1 MSQELDLR
9 GVPPSV
15 VDILK
20 EDMMKIQQERESEKT
35 QEPTEEQKAA
45 AAAMEAE
52 RMKASAEMDAVAKA
66 AKEQAK
72 EPIVEQAESKEQ
84 KGVEEKAEESIK
96 DWRDIIAEKEEKK
109 RKEEEE
115 AEFKKLLEDPIFKT
129 IYKAKK
135 NGQNPLEVLKTIPT
149 VSADEMSEEQLFRLS
164 VQGEDLTEDEI
175 QDRFDNFMY
184 QPESIR
190 KAIFDS
196 KKAELKKAQEEIYS
210 ESKEFQAIK
219 ESGTKAL
226 AYLDDATEKLKGAEI
241 GGVKITKALQAEIFQ
256 KASSLLPAF
265 KSGNQFEAEKALD
278 LAVRDIMYPH
288 IVSQTAKAAES
299 DAKRAAFKEIHN
311 PDAKGQ
317 PIATGVATSKTDLQI
332 QEEALNAYL
341 EKQRNPFGIK
351 KLN

>member
-15 VDILK
+15 VDMLK
-20 EDMMKIQQERESEKT
+20 EDMLKIQQEREAEPKTEQVEK
-35 QEPTEEQKAA
+35 TEEQKAA
-45 AAAMEAE
+45 EVAEMAQRVEKAVEMEAAA
-52 RMKASAEMDAVAKA
+52 KVA
-66 AKEQAK
+66 Q
-72 EPIVEQAESKEQ
+72 EQ
-84 KGVEEKAEESIK
+84 KATNQEADSTENKEEKEEDSK
-96 DWRDIIAEKEEKK
+96 SWRDIITQ
-109 RKEEEE
+109 KEEEKR
-115 AEFKKLLEDPIFKT
+115 KKEEEDDFRKLMEDPIVKT

-135 NGQNPLEVLKTIPT
+135 NGQNPLEVIKNIPT
-149 VSADEMSEEQLFRLS
+149 VNLEDVSDEQLFRMS

-219 ESGTKAL
+219 DNGTKAL
-226 AYLDDATEKLKGAEI
+226 AYLDDATEKLKGVEV

-256 KASSLLPAF
+256 KASTLLPAF
-265 KSGNQFEAEKALD
+265 KQGTQFEADKALE

-288 IVSQTAKAAES
+288 IVNQTAKIAES

-317 PIATGVATSKTDLQI
+317 PIATGTAAAKSDAQVQD
-332 QEEALNAYL
+332 EALNAYL
-341 EKQRNPFGIK
+341 ERQRNPFGIK
-351 KLN
+351 K

>member
-1 MSQELDLR
+1 MEAAAKVAQ
-9 GVPPSV
+9 
-15 VDILK
+15 
-20 EDMMKIQQERESEKT
+20 
-35 QEPTEEQKAA
+35 EQKATNQ
-45 AAAMEAE
+45 EAE
-52 RMKASAEMDAVAKA
+52 S
-66 AKEQAK
+66 
-72 EPIVEQAESKEQ
+72 VENK
-84 KGVEEKAEESIK
+84 EEKEEDSK
-96 DWRDIIAEKEEKK
+96 SWRDIITQ
-109 RKEEEE
+109 KEEEKR
-115 AEFKKLLEDPIFKT
+115 KKEEEDDFRKLMEDPIVKT

-135 NGQNPLEVLKTIPT
+135 NGQNPLEVIKNIPT
-149 VSADEMSEEQLFRLS
+149 VNLEDVSDEQLFRMS

-219 ESGTKAL
+219 DNGTKAL
-226 AYLDDATEKLKGAEI
+226 AYLDDATEKLKGVEV

-256 KASSLLPAF
+256 KASTLLPAF
-265 KSGNQFEAEKALD
+265 KQGTQFEADKALE

-288 IVSQTAKAAES
+288 IVNQTAKIAES

-317 PIATGVATSKTDLQI
+317 PIATGTAAAKSDAQVQD
-332 QEEALNAYL
+332 EALNAYL
-341 EKQRNPFGIK
+341 ERQRNPFGIK
-351 KLN
+351 K

>member
-15 VDILK
+15 VDMLK
-20 EDMMKIQQERESEKT
+20 EDMLKIQQEREAETKTEPEKT
-35 QEPTEEQKAA
+35 PEQTA
-45 AAAMEAE
+45 
-52 RMKASAEMDAVAKA
+52 AEMAEQAQRLEKAVEMENAA
-66 AKEQAK
+66 NVAKEQK
-72 EPIVEQAESKEQ
+72 EQATQATQEEVEAIANKAI
-84 KGVEEKAEESIK
+84 EEKEDK
-96 DWRDIIAEKEEKK
+96 DWRDIIKEKEEKK

-115 AEFKKLLEDPIFKT
+115 NEFKQLMNDPIVKT

-135 NGQNPLEVLKTIPT
+135 NGQNPLEVIKNIPT
-149 VSADEMSEEQLFRLS
+149 FNADELSEEQLFRMS
-164 VQGEDLTEDEI
+164 IQGEELSEDEI

-196 KKAELKKAQEEIYS
+196 KKAELRKAQEEIYS

-219 ESGTKAL
+219 ENGTKAL
-226 AYLDDATEKLKGAEI
+226 AYLDDATEKLKGVEV
-241 GGVKITKALQAEIFQ
+241 GGMKITKALQAEIFQ
-256 KASSLLPAF
+256 KATTLLPAF
-265 KSGNQFEAEKALD
+265 KQGNQFEAEKALE

-288 IVSQTAKAAES
+288 IVNQTAKIAES
-299 DAKRAAFKEIHN
+299 EAKRAAFKEIHN

-317 PIATGVATSKTDLQI
+317 PIATGVAASKSDIQV

-341 EKQRNPFGIK
+341 EKQRNPFGVK
-351 KLN
+351 N

>member
-15 VDILK
+15 VDMLK
-20 EDMMKIQQERESEKT
+20 EDMLKIQQEREAEPKTEQVEK
-35 QEPTEEQKAA
+35 TEEQKAA
-45 AAAMEAE
+45 EVAEMAQRVEKAVEMEAAAKVAQEQKAANQEAE
-52 RMKASAEMDAVAKA
+52 SVDNK
-66 AKEQAK
+66 
-72 EPIVEQAESKEQ
+72 
-84 KGVEEKAEESIK
+84 EEKEEDSK
-96 DWRDIIAEKEEKK
+96 SWRDIITQKEEEK
-109 RKEEEE
+109 RKKEEEE
-115 AEFKKLLEDPIFKT
+115 EFKKLMEDPIVKT

-135 NGQNPLEVLKTIPT
+135 NGQNPLEVIKNIPT
-149 VSADEMSEEQLFRLS
+149 VNLEDVSDEQLFRMS

-219 ESGTKAL
+219 DNGTKAL
-226 AYLDDATEKLKGAEI
+226 AYLDDATEKLKGVEV

-256 KASSLLPAF
+256 KASTLLPAF
-265 KSGNQFEAEKALD
+265 KQGTEFEANKALE

-288 IVSQTAKAAES
+288 IVNQTAKIAES

-317 PIATGVATSKTDLQI
+317 PIATGTAAAKSDAQVQD
-332 QEEALNAYL
+332 EALNAYL
-341 EKQRNPFGIK
+341 ERQRNPFGIK
-351 KLN
+351 K

>member
-15 VDILK
+15 VDMLK
-20 EDMMKIQQERESEKT
+20 EDMLKIQQERELQQRPEPT
-35 QEPTEEQKAA
+35 EPTEEQKAA
-45 AAAMEAE
+45 QIAEMAQRVEKAVEMETAAKVAQEQKVEVPQEEMEAAAN
-52 RMKASAEMDAVAKA
+52 KAVED
-66 AKEQAK
+66 KE
-72 EPIVEQAESKEQ
+72 EV
-84 KGVEEKAEESIK
+84 K
-96 DWRDIIAEKEEKK
+96 DWRDIIKQNEEKK

-115 AEFKKLLEDPIFKT
+115 NEFRKLMEDPIVKT

-135 NGQNPLEVLKTIPT
+135 NGQNPLEVIKNIPSLN
-149 VSADEMSEEQLFRLS
+149 VDEVTEEQLFRMS

-196 KKAELKKAQEEIYS
+196 KKAELKQAQEEIYS

-219 ESGTKAL
+219 DSGTKAL
-226 AYLDDATEKLKGAEI
+226 AYLDDATEKLKGVEV

-256 KASSLLPAF
+256 KATTLLPAF
-265 KSGNQFEAEKALD
+265 KQGTQFEADRALE

-288 IVSQTAKAAES
+288 IVNQTAKIAES

-317 PIATGVATSKTDLQI
+317 PIATGVASSKTDAQI
-332 QEEALNAYL
+332 QDEALNAYL
-341 EKQRNPFGIK
+341 ERQRNPFGIK
-351 KLN
+351 K